1 MKVSRK
7 NRTIAVVAAAVVG
20 LGIIA
25 ASNSAGATT
34 SKHQTATAKPTIV
47 LEHGAWAD
55 TSSWNG
61 VVKRLSHD
69 GYTVIAA
76 PNPLRGLPQDAANL
90 RGLLSTIKGPVVL
103 AGHSYG
109 GAVITEA
116 ATGNKNVK
124 GLVYVAGFAPA
135 AGESLS
141 SILAR
146 PVSHPT
152 PPLPAV
158 PVPVTNPDGSQS
170 AEIYLDRAAFR
181 ATFAA
186 DLPKAKANLLAATQR
201 STDASALAGTVT
213 TPAWKTI
220 PSWYL
225 VTKDDKALAPE
236 LQRFMAT
243 RIGAHKVEIK
253 SSHAAPVSHPSAVTD
268 LIERAAR
275 SSR

>member
-1 MKVSRK
+1 MRISRK
-7 NRTIAVVAAAVVG
+7 NRIAVVAAAALVALGVV
-20 LGIIA
+20 A
-25 ASNSAGATT
+25 VSTSADADT
-34 SKHQTATAKPTIV
+34 KHHSSSVKPTIV

-61 VVKRLSHD
+61 VVKRLTRD

-90 RGLLSTIKGPVVL
+90 RGLLNTIKGPVVL

-124 GLVYVAGFAPA
+124 SLVYVAGFAPD

-141 SILAR
+141 SLLAR

-152 PPLPAV
+152 PQLPAV

-186 DLPKAKANLLAATQR
+186 DLPKAKANLMAATQR
-201 STDASALAGTVT
+201 STDASALAGTIT

-225 VTKDDKALAPE
+225 VTKADKALAPE
-236 LQRFMAT
+236 LQRFMAK
-243 RIGAHKVEIK
+243 RAGAHTVEIT

-275 SSR
+275 